1 VALSRFGEA
10 LPVVVVDQVGVVV
23 QQPVQRGG
31 GGVVGLADDGA
42 GAGLGGELLLG
53 QEQVDLQ
60 RGQRPQLVE
69 QIELAAAVVAEV
81 ADVATHDRP
90 VLLLDV
96 GLVVLV
102 AGPTTGE
109 GDPAAAAPAGEV
121 VVDELAAVDALLFV
135 KGCRRFLRF

>member
-1 VALSRFGEA
+1 
-10 LPVVVVDQVGVVV
+10 
-23 QQPVQRGG
+23 
-31 GGVVGLADDGA
+31 
-42 GAGLGGELLLG
+42 
-53 QEQVDLQ
+53 
-60 RGQRPQLVE
+60 
-69 QIELAAAVVAEV
+69 
-81 ADVATHDRP
+81 VATHDRP